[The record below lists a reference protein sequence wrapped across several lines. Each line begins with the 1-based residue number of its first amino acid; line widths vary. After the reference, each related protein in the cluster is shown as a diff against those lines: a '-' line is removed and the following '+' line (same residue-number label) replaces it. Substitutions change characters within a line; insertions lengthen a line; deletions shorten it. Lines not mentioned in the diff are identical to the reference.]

1 MAPQPEAAPPPAPPR
16 PIFVIKRKKAGHG
29 GHHGGAW
36 KVAYADFVTAMMALF
51 IVLWLMSA
59 DEKVKEA
66 ISAFFN
72 NPTGNGTQ
80 IGTDAAGAGHA
91 LTLPK
96 DDMARLREKME
107 QALKTMPNFQN
118 MKEHVEMTITVDGLR
133 IELLE
138 TEAGMFFES
147 GRPLPSQSGAELLT
161 RLAEELGKLPNTLL
175 LEGHT
180 DAKPFATKDGSY
192 SNWELSTD
200 RANAARRLMEQ
211 HGVRHEQ
218 VAQVRGFAERVLRHR
233 EDPMHA
239 SNRRV
244 SVIVQYLTPPAD
256 PAKAGGE
263 PGKGEGEKKSGEA
276 HKEGGETGKAPVKAA
291 GEPAK
296 GEGKA
301 AH

>member
-16 PIFVIKRKKAGHG
+16 PIFVIKRKKAVTA

-66 ISAFFN
+66 VSAFFN

-91 LTLPK
+91 ITLPK
-96 DDMARLREKME
+96 DDMAKLREKME
-107 QALKTMPNFQN
+107 QALKTMPNFKD

-147 GRPLPSQSGAELLT
+147 GRPLPSPSGAELLT
-161 RLAEELGKLPNTLL
+161 RLAEELGKLPNHLL

-180 DAKPFATKDGSY
+180 DAKPFTTKDGYY

-218 VAQVRGFAERVLRHR
+218 VAQVRGFAERAVASSGRPDARFQSPRLGDRAVSDASGRTSQGGRRTRQGRRR
-233 EDPMHA
+233 EEV
-239 SNRRV
+239 RR
-244 SVIVQYLTPPAD
+244 SAQ
-256 PAKAGGE
+256 GRWR
-263 PGKGEGEKKSGEA
+263 SG
-276 HKEGGETGKAPVKAA
+276 
-291 GEPAK
+291 
-296 GEGKA
+296 
-301 AH
+301 

>member
-1 MAPQPEAAPPPAPPR
+1 MAPQPEAAPPPPPPR

-66 ISAFFN
+66 VSAFFN

-91 LTLPK
+91 ITLPK
-96 DDMARLREKME
+96 DDMAKLREKME
-107 QALKTMPNFQN
+107 QALKSMPNFKD

-147 GRPLPSQSGAELLT
+147 GRPLPSASGAELLT
-161 RLAEELGKLPNTLL
+161 RLAEELGKLPNHLL

-180 DAKPFATKDGSY
+180 DAKPFTTKDGYY

-211 HGVRHEQ
+211 HGVPHEQ
-218 VAQVRGFAERVLRHR
+218 VAQVRGFAERQLRHPD
-233 EDPMHA
+233 DPMHA

-244 SVIVQYLTPPAD
+244 SVIVQYLTPPAE
-256 PAKAGGE
+256 PAKA
-263 PGKGEGEKKSGEA
+263 PGEGSKAPGEAEKRSGEA
-276 HKEGGETGKAPVKAA
+276 GKAPR
-291 GEPAK
+291 EPAK
-296 GEGKA
+296 GEASKA
-301 AH
+301 TAH